1 MRNSLKYFA
10 LVIVLFTASCSN
22 KTVILEKINS
32 FDLPAYF
39 SSSILLGYDKEQMLK
54 TNHFVIVLGRID
66 TTNETKPIEIAFIK
80 VNKQLIELHFVK
92 TGLSSSGIYN
102 EFANKDFSLQIN
114 FEREP
119 QQNSHC
125 KGEYKLTTKG
135 YSEQEKIYGI
145 GGYY

>member
-1 MRNSLKYFA
+1 MRNLLKYFA
-10 LVIVLFTASCSN
+10 LIIALFTASCSN

-39 SSSILLGYDKEQMLK
+39 SSSTLFGYDKEQMLK

-92 TGLSSSGIYN
+92 AGFSSSGIYN
-102 EFANKDFSLQIN
+102 EFANKDFRLQID
-114 FEREP
+114 FERE
-119 QQNSHC
+119 QQHNSHC

-135 YSEQEKIYGI
+135 HFEQEKIYGI
-145 GGYY
+145 GGYF